1 MSPPALADLLKDAPR
16 DAAGL
21 AFEAPWQARAFAT
34 VVALAEAGRFRWEEF
49 QHRLSAELAAGD
61 GDPGHYYEHWL
72 AAAEQL
78 LAAKGLV
85 APGALQARVEE
96 LRPTD
101 KTRYR

>member
-1 MSPPALADLLKDAPR
+1 MNSATLSDLLKDAPG
-16 DAAGL
+16 DGGGPV
-21 AFEAPWQARAFAT
+21 FEAPWQAGAFAA
-34 VVALAEAGRFRWEEF
+34 VVALAEAGRFEWAEF
-49 QHRLSAELAAGD
+49 QQLLIAEVRAGD

-72 AAAEQL
+72 AAAEKL

-85 APGALQARVEE
+85 APAALRSRVEE

>member
-1 MSPPALADLLKDAPR
+1 MSAVTLAELLKDAPR
-16 DAAGL
+16 DGNGL

-34 VVALAEAGRFRWEEF
+34 VVALAEAGRFRWAEF
-49 QHRLSAELAAGD
+49 QQRLIAEIAAGD
-61 GDPGHYYEHWL
+61 GDPDHYYEHWL
-72 AAAEQL
+72 AAAEKL

-85 APGALQARVEE
+85 APGALQARVDE